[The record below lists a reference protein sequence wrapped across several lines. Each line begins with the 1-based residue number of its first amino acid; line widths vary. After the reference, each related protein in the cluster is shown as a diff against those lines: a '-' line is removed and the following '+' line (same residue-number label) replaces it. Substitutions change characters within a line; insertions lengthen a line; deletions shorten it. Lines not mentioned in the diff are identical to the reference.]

1 MKCRY
6 VLLAIGLLLAIT
18 ACNPQDTTSPASV
31 DVVMSLHVEPEPPA
45 VGESTL
51 VIALED
57 ASGAPVDGAVLQVH
71 ANMDH
76 EGMTPVEG
84 QSSDSANGEYRVPL
98 TWTMGGGWNITV
110 TAQLP
115 NNGGE
120 VSETFDLFV
129 EAVSSQ
135 SVIHQN
141 SSQNDTP

>member
-18 ACNPQDTTSPASV
+18 ACSAQDTPPPASIEV
-31 DVVMSLHVEPEPPA
+31 QMSLHAEPEPPS

-51 VIALED
+51 IIALED
-57 ASGAPVDGAVLQVH
+57 ANGVPVDGAVLQVH

-84 QSSDSANGEYRVPL
+84 QTDASAGGEYRVPL
-98 TWTMGGGWNITV
+98 TWSMGGGWNITV

-135 SVIHQN
+135 SIIHQH
-141 SSQNDTP
+141 DTP